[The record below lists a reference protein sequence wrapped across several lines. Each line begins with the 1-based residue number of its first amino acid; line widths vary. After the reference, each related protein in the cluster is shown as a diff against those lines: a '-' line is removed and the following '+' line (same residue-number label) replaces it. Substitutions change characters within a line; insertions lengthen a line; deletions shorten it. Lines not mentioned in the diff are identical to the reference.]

1 MNVSAMKQQLPSDLG
16 PLLADAGL
24 LMFEYD
30 TDGFL
35 VRAIG
40 SCLGGSDPM
49 LEVRSGL
56 VSADIV
62 KRAASGRTV
71 DITVPVGRRR
81 ISVRHEP
88 VRGADGRVERIV
100 ATAVDVTV
108 AKARVRAVPA
118 WLTSLSAS

>member
-1 MNVSAMKQQLPSDLG
+1 MKQHTQAELG

-35 VRAIG
+35 VRAVG
-40 SCLGGSDPM
+40 SCLGGSDPA

-56 VSADIV
+56 VSADV
-62 KRAASGRTV
+62 VRRAAAGRAFTV
-71 DITVPVGRRR
+71 TVTVGRRR

-88 VRGADGRVERIV
+88 VLGGGGRVRRIV
-100 ATAVDVTV
+100 ATAVDVTAV
-108 AKARVRAVPA
+108 RARARAVPA
-118 WLTSLSAS
+118 WLTALPRAS

>member
-1 MNVSAMKQQLPSDLG
+1 MKQHTQAELG

-30 TDGFL
+30 RDGYL

-56 VSADIV
+56 VSADV
-62 KRAASGRTV
+62 VRRAVSGNTV
-71 DITVPVGRRR
+71 NVTVPVGRRR

-88 VRGADGRVERIV
+88 VIGRNGRVERVV

-108 AKARVRAVPA
+108 AKARARAVPA
-118 WLTSLSAS
+118 WLTSLAAS

>member
-1 MNVSAMKQQLPSDLG
+1 MKQHTQAELG

-35 VRAIG
+35 VRALG
-40 SCLGGSDPM
+40 SCLGGGDPH

-56 VSADIV
+56 VSAAVV
-62 KRAASGRTV
+62 KRAMEGRPLTV
-71 DITVPVGRRR
+71 NVKVGRRR

-88 VRGADGRVERIV
+88 VIGRDGRVKRVV
-100 ATAVDVTV
+100 ATAVDVTS
-108 AKARVRAVPA
+108 AKARASAVPA
-118 WLTSLSAS
+118 WLTSLARAS

>member
-1 MNVSAMKQQLPSDLG
+1 MKQRLNDDLG

-30 TDGFL
+30 ADGFV

-56 VSADIV
+56 VSPEV
-62 KRAASGRTV
+62 VRRAAAGRSVTV
-71 DITVPVGRRR
+71 QIAVGRRR
-81 ISVRHEP
+81 ISVKHEP
-88 VRGADGRVERIV
+88 VRGAGGRVERIV
-100 ATAVDVTV
+100 ATAIDVT
-108 AKARVRAVPA
+108 KARARARGVPA
-118 WLTSLSAS
+118 LIRSLPSAS